1 MAGRIGDANA
11 PRVEGV
17 NLVAYVGKSLDL
29 NRVATRVGSYQ
40 AGMGSSTHEV
50 FDVPASAL
58 HPFVRDRLPDTIAS
72 SPDGSI
78 IRLYVP
84 VSNRGQITDIGILNA
99 VYKAPAHPFVSRSG
113 HQRMYCAPADLDKY
127 KALCEP
133 ARQKGELK
141 SWGEQG
147 WQPGPGD
154 RFRVTEI
161 S

>member
-1 MAGRIGDANA
+1 MNVNA

-40 AGMGSSTHEV
+40 VGMGSSSHEV

-58 HPFVRDRLPDTIAS
+58 HPFVRDHIPDSVAS
-72 SPDGSI
+72 NRDGSI

-84 VSNRGQITDIGILNA
+84 VGNRGQITDIGIINA
-99 VYKAPAHPFVSRSG
+99 VYKAPSHPWVSRSG
-113 HQRMYCAPADLDKY
+113 TQRMYCAPDDLEKY
-127 KALCEP
+127 KALCDP
-133 ARQKGELK
+133 PRPKKDLRQ
-141 SWGEQG
+141 SWGDQG
-147 WQPGPGD
+147 WRPGPGD

-161 S
+161 T